1 MAAARSGFLPLGGV
15 CDYAEGG
22 HERVRRIIGAVLIA
36 LLLIGMAVLGAWQL
50 RGAGGGVALSR
61 NASPIGRSASIPA
74 DLTTVRGVVGSE
86 KKAFFSDPEV
96 KRIFAIGFPAS
107 ATR

>member
-1 MAAARSGFLPLGGV
+1 V

-50 RGAGGGVALSR
+50 LGRGGGVALSR
-61 NASPIGRSASIPA
+61 NASPTAACLRAARAVPTFTIKFGSADPMA
-74 DLTTVRGVVGSE
+74 LTAVSELTGGKLFVVRGNGLAG
-86 KKAFFSDPEV
+86 AFKEV
-96 KRIFAIGFPAS
+96 RAYQ
-107 ATR
+107 